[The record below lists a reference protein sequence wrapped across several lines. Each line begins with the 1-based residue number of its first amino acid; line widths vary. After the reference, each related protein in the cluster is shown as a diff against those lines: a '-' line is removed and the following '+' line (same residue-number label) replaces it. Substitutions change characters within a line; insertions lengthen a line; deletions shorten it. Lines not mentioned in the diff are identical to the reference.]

1 MTERNRK
8 AVVSEDGGN
17 IEIYSEGNRYVIA
30 LGFCIWDWI
39 EIVKHGRH
47 LPKVV
52 RKTRLGARIAGEAR

>member
-8 AVVSEDGGN
+8 AIVSEDGQS

-30 LGFCIWDWI
+30 FGFCIWDWI

-47 LPKVV
+47 LPKAV
-52 RKTRLGARIAGEAR
+52 RKAPLHARIEREGP